1 MYDAIHWFWKLPC
14 SAFDLWLI
22 YLPVSSCLSLRVC
35 GYDCGWYLSRS
46 FPLIRSHH
54 TGKKLLILIPF
65 SSLCITW
72 ICIYFVQNYLST
84 LSKCLTM
91 RKELILEWM
100 FRGNVKEPP
109 YECKLIHY
117 FISKKQWFW
126 RRIKASF
133 FSNIKDV
140 QS

>member
-1 MYDAIHWFWKLPC
+1 MYLKYISVCIYIQIPKGSCSVCMMLSIDFWELPR

-22 YLPVSSCLSLRVC
+22 YLAVSSCLSLRVC
-35 GYDCGWYLSRS
+35 GYDCGWYLCRS

-54 TGKKLLILIPF
+54 TGKKLLILSPF

-91 RKELILEWM
+91 RKELIL
-100 FRGNVKEPP
+100 V
-109 YECKLIHY
+109 
-117 FISKKQWFW
+117 
-126 RRIKASF
+126 
-133 FSNIKDV
+133 
-140 QS
+140 